1 METLTT
7 RIVDYC
13 NNNDFYNFKDNVT
26 DIKEFTNNVNDL
38 LIFAPADII
47 TYLKSNLDC
56 GKKEKRELEKLINDI
71 NNISYQDLTM
81 NFSKKVNNY
90 SFKDIDLLLHE
101 FLEKK
106 LYKRFLCLSLAY
118 VKYINIEKYDFSF
131 IDWLANTEKIN
142 INDLSIIENL
152 DNVGFKVDLDKILK
166 TL

>member
-1 METLTT
+1 
-7 RIVDYC
+7 
-13 NNNDFYNFKDNVT
+13 
-26 DIKEFTNNVNDL
+26 
-38 LIFAPADII
+38 
-47 TYLKSNLDC
+47 
-56 GKKEKRELEKLINDI
+56 
-71 NNISYQDLTM
+71 M